1 MEDNEFGNAI
11 NEIEQDK
18 QKLAFDIEKL
28 IETAKQTKVT
38 IAELQKKVDDTQ
50 WALGEEIA
58 RREGLERL
66 VQEKCLDLQRLGEE
80 FQKLQQHYDESQWYL
95 GEEKSKSGELRH
107 ALQVAQQS
115 CQSLEAQLE
124 ELKAHYA
131 ALQKE
136 LAEAKWYL
144 GEERSKQQG
153 T

>member
-1 MEDNEFGNAI
+1 MEANEFSNAI

-28 IETAKQTKVT
+28 VETAAQTKVV
-38 IAELQKKVDDTQ
+38 IAELQKKINDAQ

-58 RREGLERL
+58 RREGLERV

-80 FQKLQQHYDESQWYL
+80 FKKLHQNYDESQWYL
-95 GEEKSKSGELRH
+95 GEEQSKSGELRN

-115 CQSLEAQLE
+115 RQNLESQLE